1 MSKEFKVGILVVSG
15 LVILYFGFNFLKG
28 QDLFSNEY
36 KYHVIY
42 DNVSGLTKSNPVK
55 LNGLT
60 VGRVEGVKIEK
71 VGDKWKNKVVI
82 SVSNEVEIGD
92 ATVSHLKSSGP
103 LSGMEIDLVL
113 KQNTIIFEGGEEIK
127 GTVDGGIT
135 ALLEQKA
142 FPMMENVASVLSS
155 TDGLISS
162 VDSILVGKMVGDLA
176 ITMHNLKVTT
186 GGLDKKI
193 NAISG
198 NLLTLSKNMNAL
210 SGTLN
215 KLASEEVKPLISK
228 FNGIADTLNQ
238 LDVKQTMAVLNETV
252 ASLNTTLS
260 SINSGQGTLGQ
271 LATNKD
277 VFDNLNK
284 TLQNISILT
293 QNLNN
298 HPKHFLGPLGKKVI
312 KNSPTK
318 KPVPIK

>member
-1 MSKEFKVGILVVSG
+1 
-15 LVILYFGFNFLKG
+15 
-28 QDLFSNEY
+28 
-36 KYHVIY
+36 
-42 DNVSGLTKSNPVK
+42 
-55 LNGLT
+55 
-60 VGRVEGVKIEK
+60 
-71 VGDKWKNKVVI
+71 
-82 SVSNEVEIGD
+82 
-92 ATVSHLKSSGP
+92 
-103 LSGMEIDLVL
+103 
-113 KQNTIIFEGGEEIK
+113 
-127 GTVDGGIT
+127 
-135 ALLEQKA
+135 
-142 FPMMENVASVLSS
+142 
-155 TDGLISS
+155 
-162 VDSILVGKMVGDLA
+162 
-176 ITMHNLKVTT
+176 MHNLTVTT